1 METAPFDGMPND
13 VLIVEDDPIIA
24 LDFEDTILGFGV
36 KTVRTA
42 ASVAKALGMIADR
55 PPDFAL
61 LDVGLIREKTFAVAE
76 RLDALKIPFVFVTGY
91 GADVRLPAA
100 LADKPRLPKPC
111 SSEAL
116 EARCVTRSG
125 RFSPGR
131 PRPDRATDVRR
142 QLARIGRATRLRVQR
157 GRPQRDIGAVAQGHR
172 HLAGLAL
179 DLDMAEELHAGGW
192 RQVLFVERPAP

>member
-1 METAPFDGMPND
+1 MRFHRRRQRVFRGFGPEAFPHHWNLEPANMEPALHGMPND

-42 ASVAKALGMIADR
+42 GSVAKALDMIADR

-61 LDVGLIREKTFAVAE
+61 LDVGLIREKTFAVAD
-76 RLDALKIPFVFVTGY
+76 RLDLLNVHFVFVTGY

-100 LADKPRLPKPC
+100 LAGKPRLTKPC

-116 EARCVTRSG
+116 EAALRRRSQVC
-125 RFSPGR
+125 SVDC
-131 PRPDRATDVRR
+131 RPDR
-142 QLARIGRATRLRVQR
+142 
-157 GRPQRDIGAVAQGHR
+157 P
-172 HLAGLAL
+172 
-179 DLDMAEELHAGGW
+179 
-192 RQVLFVERPAP
+192 